1 MKNVYIIH
9 GWGGSPNEP
18 MLQWLKSSL
27 EKRGFNV
34 SIPVLPDTEAPEIN
48 AWVNKIRDTVILKE
62 DVILIGHSI
71 GCQAILRYLA
81 TIDEDIKI
89 AGIVLIA
96 PWVKLDEQTLKEE
109 GEEIIK
115 IAEPWMNNPINFNKV
130 KSHINK
136 SVAIFSDDDP
146 YIPLK
151 QKDIFEDKLE
161 AEIIIE
167 HDKGHFDPN
176 SNVRELP
183 SVLNAILSL

>member
-1 MKNVYIIH
+1 MKNVYIVH
-9 GWGGSPNEP
+9 GWGGSPDEP
-18 MLQWLKSSL
+18 MLQWFKSSL
-27 EKRGFNV
+27 ERKGFNV
-34 SIPVLPDTEAPEIN
+34 SIPAMPDTEAPEIN
-48 AWVNKIRDTVILKE
+48 VWVNKIRDTVILKE
-62 DVILIGHSI
+62 DIILIGHSI

-81 TIDEDIKI
+81 TIDGDIKI

-96 PWVKLDEQTLKEE
+96 PWMKLDEQTLKEE

-146 YIPLK
+146 YIPLE
-151 QKDIFEDKLE
+151 QKDIFEDKLG

-167 HDKGHFDPN
+167 HKKGHFDPD

-183 SVLNAILSL
+183 SVLNVILSL